1 MNNEELALVQC
12 LKTLVHTPSP
22 TGFTDNIVHSIC
34 GRLEDMGVA
43 YELTRRGAIR
53 ATVRGKASRPARAVV
68 CHVDTLG
75 AMVKELKPNG
85 RLRIVPIGHWSS
97 RFAENTRATVV
108 TEDGS
113 SFRGTILPIK
123 ASGHTYGDEIDE
135 LPISWDTVEMR
146 VDVPA
151 ANADQLRGH
160 GVDVG
165 DFVMIDPGFEVTAQG
180 YIVSRHLDDK
190 AGVAVLLTALQRLVK
205 HKEPLPTDCHILF
218 TISEEVGSGASAVL
232 HGDIS
237 EMVTLDNS
245 TVAAGQNSNETG
257 VTIAVMDSS
266 GPFDY
271 HLTKK
276 LVELCRKER
285 LNFSKDV
292 FKYYRCDAAS
302 ALEAGNDLRTAVA
315 CFGLDASHGVE
326 RTHLESLRQ
335 LTELVVAYLKSE
347 PLFARDE
354 QDLGPIEDFPGLPH
368 IPAADL
374 VVDQPEGDGQA

>member
-1 MNNEELALVQC
+1 MTNEELALVQC

-34 GRLEDMGVA
+34 GRLDDMGVA

-53 ATVRGKASRPARAVV
+53 ATVRGKSPGPARAVV

-97 RFAENTRATVV
+97 RFAENTRATVL
-108 TEDGS
+108 TEDGNS
-113 SFRGTILPIK
+113 YRGTILPIK

-135 LPISWDTVEMR
+135 LPISWDNVEMR
-146 VDVPA
+146 VDVA
-151 ANADQLRGH
+151 APDAEALRSH
-160 GVDVG
+160 GLDVG

-180 YIVSRHLDDK
+180 YVVSRHLDDK
-190 AGVAVLLTALQRLVK
+190 AGAAVLLTALERLVRSK
-205 HKEPLPTDCHILF
+205 DKPPTDCHILF

-237 EMVTLDNS
+237 EMVTIDNS
-245 TVAAGQNSNETG
+245 TVATGQNSNETG

-276 LVELCRKER
+276 LVHLCRR
-285 LNFSKDV
+285 HQLTFSKDV

-326 RTHLESLRQ
+326 RTHIESLRQ
-335 LTELVVAYLKSE
+335 LAELVVAYLQSE

-354 QDLGPIEDFPGLPH
+354 QVLGPIQDFPDLPH
-368 IPAADL
+368 IPATDL
-374 VVDQPEGDGQA
+374 VVDHPEGDGQQ